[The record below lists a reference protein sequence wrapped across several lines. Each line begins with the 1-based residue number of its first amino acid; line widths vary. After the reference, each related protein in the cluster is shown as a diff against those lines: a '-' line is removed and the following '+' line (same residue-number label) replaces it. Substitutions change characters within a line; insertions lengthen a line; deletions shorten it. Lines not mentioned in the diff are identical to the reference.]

1 MKPFIPGDDLMPALT
16 IKNIP
21 DDLYHELKY
30 IAKQHH
36 RSINS
41 EVIVSLKRILL
52 PRKISSEDTLSSI
65 QILRSQISSNVITT
79 DDIDQAINEGRP

>member
-1 MKPFIPGDDLMPALT
+1 MPTLT

-52 PRKISSEDTLSSI
+52 PKKTFSEDTLSSI
-65 QILRSQISSNVITT
+65 QSLRSQITSNAITA